1 LVQYPSIVTIHY
13 NFEWDPAKARANL
26 KKHGVSFEQATAV
39 FRDPRAL
46 SVYDE
51 EHNDQEDRWVTLGWP
66 DAGTLLVVCHT
77 FAETSRGSEITLRI
91 ISARKATRAEQEE
104 YERNL

>member
-1 LVQYPSIVTIHY
+1 MTTLY
-13 NFEWDPAKARANL
+13 NFEWDPAKAKVNF

-46 SVYDE
+46 SVYDQ
-51 EHNDQEDRWVTLGWP
+51 EHDDQEDRWVTLGWP
-66 DAGTLLVVCHT
+66 DTGPLLVVCHT
-77 FAETSRGSEITLRI
+77 FVETSGDPEITLRI

-104 YERNL
+104 YEANL